1 MGLPKALLFGLYAV
15 VVSIMLWFIGGIF
28 VPNPAR
34 MGIVGLVAIS
44 VGVGTAYYRTC
55 AKN

>member
-1 MGLPKALLFGLYAV
+1 MGLPKGLLFGLYTV
-15 VVSIMLWFIGGIF
+15 VFSIMLWCIGGIF

-34 MGIVGLVAIS
+34 MGIVGLIAIS
-44 VGVGTAYYRTC
+44 VGVGTAYYRTY